1 MNDACLI
8 CSRALLDHETGRYA
22 CLICQD
28 RGIAWLRA
36 MPALYSQL
44 GDLLQPGAGRGEG
57 RVSGSKAAPLPC
69 SVDALNLRARGGLVT
84 ILASWEDAVR
94 DELGYTAATFR
105 GTYEQTLTGVVGFLV
120 GNAPWIWGS
129 FPAVDE
135 MHDELRRLHGQAQ
148 AVTGGERPPRRVPVQ
163 CGCGQV
169 LRVTL
174 DTAGVRCP
182 GCSAQ
187 YGHSEALRLP
197 LAERR
202 VA

>member
-1 MNDACLI
+1 VNTACLI
-8 CSRALLDHETGRYA
+8 CSRALLHHEAGRYA

-28 RGIAWLRA
+28 RGITWLRA
-36 MPALYSQL
+36 MPALYAEL

-69 SVDALNLRARGGLVT
+69 SADALNLRARGGLVT
-84 ILASWEDAVR
+84 ILASWEDAIR
-94 DELGYTAATFR
+94 DELGYSPATFR
-105 GTYEQTLTGVVGFLV
+105 GSYEQTLTGIAGFLV

-129 FPAVDE
+129 FAAVDE

-148 AVTGGERPPRRVPVQ
+148 AVTGGERPPRRVPVACP
-163 CGCGQV
+163 CGHT

-182 GCSAQ
+182 ACETS

-202 VA
+202 AA